1 LSCDRQYNSIGYDL
15 LSSNELNSKKFLAP
29 VFVSEERIKDFQT
42 NDLPIQQ
49 LGKLNHP
56 LFGETTAQIIS
67 QLSISSNPIFG
78 LNDQL
83 REDLDNSSE
92 IRLIQENEKI
102 ESVFLEIPFFF
113 KQ

>member
-1 LSCDRQYNSIGYDL
+1 MTLSSYHFKISFFFILSFIFLSCDRQYNSIGYDL

-78 LNDQL
+78 VSVGLSG
-83 REDLDNSSE
+83 NS
-92 IRLIQENEKI
+92 
-102 ESVFLEIPFFF
+102 
-113 KQ
+113 